1 MVRDCPRL
9 RRKVHDTERGGKQA
23 KTVLQK
29 SFPGGMLMMV
39 GSNTPSA
46 LASTP
51 ARYIIGDERDRW
63 ALSAGREGDPWRL
76 AEARQTT
83 FYNAKAIEVST
94 PTVKG
99 ASNIEDAY
107 ASGTQERWVTRC
119 PECGEWHGHPVRRH
133 PLQVRD
139 GPRKRAE
146 GAPAHVRAGVAV
158 PLVRLPRVGA
168 PYARGAEPLCRRTT
182 PARWRR
188 PACAASG

>member
-29 SFPGGMLMMV
+29 SFPRRDAHDGRLQHAV
-39 GSNTPSA
+39 GARVDP
-46 LASTP
+46 P

-119 PECGEWHGHPVRRH
+119 PECGEWHDIQFDDIRFKYET
-133 PLQVRD
+133 D
-139 GPRKRAE
+139 A
-146 GAPAHVRAGVAV
+146 
-158 PLVRLPRVGA
+158 
-168 PYARGAEPLCRRTT
+168 
-182 PARWRR
+182 
-188 PACAASG
+188 